1 MFVDS
6 KLVLPG
12 QCKIALS
19 ANVLPCKAHTSYLIH
34 LNVSVPGSIN
44 PFVRSFTAQKV
55 NNPLVFARVVV
66 KTHHRRS
73 IFFFYRPADHESP
86 TQSHAIFDHRPS
98 GTRQTARTTL
108 ASRIESGIGRFTKKG
123 KNLIQRTLVHTT
135 PDRNRRTKIQFCLLL
150 FHCVWLFFIRLSASD
165 GPSSPQSS
173 SQSSSAPPP
182 PSSSRRGSSSCAMP
196 ANHPHCSFSD
206 PIFLDD
212 VHHNRQSGNRD
223 TKSVPI
229 GVSEKKTSFCQKM
242 ASTHL
247 KIRRP

>member
-66 KTHHRRS
+66 KTHRRRS

-173 SQSSSAPPP
+173 PQSSSAPPHRH
-182 PSSSRRGSSSCAMP
+182 RREALLALCPQIIRTA
-196 ANHPHCSFSD
+196 AF
-206 PIFLDD
+206 PIRFFLMT
-212 VHHNRQSGNRD
+212 STTIGNRG
-223 TKSVPI
+223 I
-229 GVSEKKTSFCQKM
+229 GTQNPFRS
-242 ASTHL
+242 A
-247 KIRRP
+247 